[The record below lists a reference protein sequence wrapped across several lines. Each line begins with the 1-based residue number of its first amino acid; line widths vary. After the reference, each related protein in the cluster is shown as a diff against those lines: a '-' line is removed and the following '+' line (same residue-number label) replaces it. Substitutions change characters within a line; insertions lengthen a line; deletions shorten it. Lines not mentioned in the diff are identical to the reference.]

1 MITDILLS
9 FVIPAY
15 NAADTIEKAVQSLTD
30 MPRTEILIV
39 ENGSTDKTK
48 QVLQQLKKQY
58 SNIKT
63 YTSDKGR

>member
-30 MPRTEILIV
+30 IPRTEILIV

-48 QVLQQLKKQY
+48 QVLQQLKR
-58 SNIKT
+58 NIVT
-63 YTSDKGR
+63 

>member
-30 MPRTEILIV
+30 IPRTEILIV
-39 ENGSTDKTK
+39 RKW
-48 QVLQQLKKQY
+48 V
-58 SNIKT
+58 
-63 YTSDKGR
+63 